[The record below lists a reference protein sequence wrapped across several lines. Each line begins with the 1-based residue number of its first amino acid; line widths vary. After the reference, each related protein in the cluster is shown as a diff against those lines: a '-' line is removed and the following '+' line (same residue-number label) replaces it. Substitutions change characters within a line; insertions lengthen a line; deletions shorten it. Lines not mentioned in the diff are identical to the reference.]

1 MGNFE
6 KLVVLIVLF
15 LAAVVLAVSLRDGE
29 VAAEGPLEAAKTLL
43 EEEAAPPMSDA
54 TPATSPAA
62 PVDRAGRT
70 GRDEPREQQRLVAA
84 KDEVDPTANKPS
96 PGFLLDAATR
106 EEPVAAPP
114 RTTTEA
120 VGDQAPV
127 ESLDDG
133 PVRILRTTRGLEPS
147 ALEDFMVYTVEAGDT
162 WSSLAQRFYRD
173 RGLAEVLGRANEGVR
188 ELVAGTSIL
197 VPVYD
202 LAREAQE
209 REPWTP
215 VAASGDEP
223 AADASKGAAPVEA
236 GSHLGATSYVVAN
249 GDTLSGISLKVYGSA
264 QHWKEIFEANRQRM
278 ASPDWL
284 QVGMRLS
291 IPQGSDLEALRK
303 SQPKEAQG
311 RPRVR

>member
-15 LAAVVLAVSLRDGE
+15 LAAVVLAFSLRDGE
-29 VAAEGPLEAAKTLL
+29 VAAGSPLEAAKTLL
-43 EEEAAPPMSDA
+43 EEEAAPPASPVQA
-54 TPATSPAA
+54 RGTSE
-62 PVDRAGRT
+62 DRAAKAGRE
-70 GRDEPREQQRLVAA
+70 EPRVVAA
-84 KDEVDPTANKPS
+84 KDAVEVEKALVDEAVSKPS
-96 PGFLLDAATR
+96 PGYLLDAGTR
-106 EEPVAAPP
+106 EEPAEMSP
-114 RTTTEA
+114 RTTAEPPA
-120 VGDQAPV
+120 EQAPV
-127 ESLDDG
+127 GSLDDG

-215 VAASGDEP
+215 VAASGAE
-223 AADASKGAAPVEA
+223 STSGAAPVQPIEA
-236 GSHLGATSYVVAN
+236 GSQLGATSYVVVN

-303 SQPKEAQG
+303 TQPKEAQG